1 VLKNYG
7 EMTNNNNKYK
17 PMSHGLENPSMNL
30 SIVIGK
36 KGFGIASPSHNI
48 FGDPSVV

>member
-1 VLKNYG
+1 
-7 EMTNNNNKYK
+7 MTNNNNKYK

-36 KGFGIASPSHNI
+36 KKVLELQVQATTFLVTHP
-48 FGDPSVV
+48 

>member
-1 VLKNYG
+1 
-7 EMTNNNNKYK
+7 
-17 PMSHGLENPSMNL
+17 MNL

-36 KGFGIASPSHNI
+36 EGVGIASPSHNI